1 MQVHSYL
8 IDALDRVLS
17 WDLSEEACPEALT
30 AEALLLAGV
39 DPDECGVVF
48 DLD

>member
-17 WDLSEEACPEALT
+17 WDISEEACAEALT
-30 AEALLLAGV
+30 AEAQLLARV
-39 DPDECGVVF
+39 DVDQCGVV

>member
-1 MQVHSYL
+1 MQLHSYL

-17 WDLSEEACPEALT
+17 WDLSDDACPEALT
-30 AEALLLAGV
+30 AEAELLAGV
-39 DPDECGVVF
+39 DPDQCGVI